1 MSDTSPGSTPGFSH
15 LIEKTVVMHA
25 NADWA
30 ATFRDVTAVMGEP
43 AFSDGT
49 GWATFGALA
58 LADESGPAWSLLAK
72 TTDLTAVAD
81 AAAATGWTVGEP
93 HTGPHETRCLLES
106 PTGLR
111 VVAYAPLAHG

>member
-49 GWATFGALA
+49 GWAMF
-58 LADESGPAWSLLAK
+58 
-72 TTDLTAVAD
+72 
-81 AAAATGWTVGEP
+81 
-93 HTGPHETRCLLES
+93 
-106 PTGLR
+106 
-111 VVAYAPLAHG
+111 